1 MANQAS
7 FNWEDPLLLD
17 QQLTE
22 DERMV
27 RESARQFAESKLRP
41 RVLEAFRN
49 EQTDPEIFR
58 EMGETGLLGCTI
70 PEQYGGSGLN
80 YVCYGLIAREVER
93 VDSGYRSMMSVQS
106 SLVMV
111 PIYEFGNEET
121 RQKYLPKL
129 ASGEWIGCFG
139 LTEPDHG
146 SDPGSMDTKAVKG
159 DGGYILNGA
168 KMWITNGSIADV
180 SIVWAKTEDG
190 VVRGFLVEKEM
201 DGFTAPEMK
210 HKWSLRAS
218 ITSELIFQDVYVPE
232 ENLLPGVEGLKG
244 PLACL
249 SQARY
254 GIGWGAVGSA
264 MAVYEASVKYAKD
277 RKQFG
282 KPIGSFQL
290 VQEKLV
296 WMLTEITKG
305 QLLAYHT
312 GKNKDAGTVT
322 VQQISMLKRNNTW
335 MARECAKLARE
346 IHGANGISGEYP
358 IMRHLMN
365 MESVYTYEGTFD
377 MHTLILGE
385 DITGIPS
392 FR

>member
-1 MANQAS
+1 MK
-7 FNWEDPLLLD
+7 LD
-17 QQLTE
+17 GLDYLDLSSHLTE
-22 DERMV
+22 IEIMV
-27 RESARQFAESKLRP
+27 QQSTREFVNNEILPIIDKHFENGTFPDNLTSKIADMGFFGINLP
-41 RVLEAFRN
+41 REN
-49 EQTDPEIFR
+49 
-58 EMGETGLLGCTI
+58 G
-70 PEQYGGSGLN
+70 YGGMSN
-80 YVCYGLIAREVER
+80 IIYGLVCQEIER
-93 VDSGYRSMMSVQS
+93 GDSGIRSFISVQN
-106 SLVMV
+106 SLVMF
-111 PIYEFGNEET
+111 PIHAFGSDV
-121 RQKYLPKL
+121 QKQKWLPLL
-129 ASGEWIGCFG
+129 ANGESIGSFG

-201 DGFTAPEMK
+201 EGLTAPEMK

-282 KPIGSFQL
+282 KPISANQSI
-290 VQEKLV
+290 Q
-296 WMLTEITKG
+296 
-305 QLLAYHT
+305 
-312 GKNKDAGTVT
+312 N
-322 VQQISMLKRNNTW
+322 
-335 MARECAKLARE
+335 KLANMYIEIESARLLIHKAAWLKDQKE
-346 IHGANGISGEYP
+346 DFGCYASMAKVYASEVAMRASIDCVQIHGGYGYIKETGVERL
-358 IMRHLMN
+358 MRDAKI
-365 MESVYTYEGTFD
+365 TQIYEGTSEIQR
-377 MHTLILGE
+377 LVIARQLLK
-385 DITGIPS
+385 
-392 FR
+392 

>member
-1 MANQAS
+1 MK
-7 FNWEDPLLLD
+7 LD
-17 QQLTE
+17 GLDYLDLSSHLTE
-22 DERMV
+22 NEIMV
-27 RESARQFAESKLRP
+27 QQSTREFVNNEILPIIDKHFENGTFPDNLTSKIADMGFFGINLP
-41 RVLEAFRN
+41 RE
-49 EQTDPEIFR
+49 D
-58 EMGETGLLGCTI
+58 G
-70 PEQYGGSGLN
+70 YGGMSN
-80 YVCYGLIAREVER
+80 IIYGLVCQEIER
-93 VDSGYRSMMSVQS
+93 GDSGIRSFISVQN
-106 SLVMV
+106 SLVMF
-111 PIYEFGNEET
+111 PIHAFGSDV
-121 RQKYLPKL
+121 QKQKWLPLL
-129 ASGEWIGCFG
+129 ANGESIGSFG

-201 DGFTAPEMK
+201 EGFTAPEMK

-249 SQARY
+249 NQARY

>member
-1 MANQAS
+1 
-7 FNWEDPLLLD
+7 
-17 QQLTE
+17 
-22 DERMV
+22 
-27 RESARQFAESKLRP
+27 
-41 RVLEAFRN
+41 
-49 EQTDPEIFR
+49 
-58 EMGETGLLGCTI
+58 
-70 PEQYGGSGLN
+70 
-80 YVCYGLIAREVER
+80 
-93 VDSGYRSMMSVQS
+93 
-106 SLVMV
+106 
-111 PIYEFGNEET
+111 
-121 RQKYLPKL
+121 
-129 ASGEWIGCFG
+129 
-139 LTEPDHG
+139 
-146 SDPGSMDTKAVKG
+146 
-159 DGGYILNGA
+159 
-168 KMWITNGSIADV
+168 MWITNGSIADV

-201 DGFTAPEMK
+201 EGLTAPEMK

-312 GKNKDAGTVT
+312 GKNKDAGSVT

>member
-1 MANQAS
+1 
-7 FNWEDPLLLD
+7 
-17 QQLTE
+17 
-22 DERMV
+22 
-27 RESARQFAESKLRP
+27 
-41 RVLEAFRN
+41 
-49 EQTDPEIFR
+49 
-58 EMGETGLLGCTI
+58 
-70 PEQYGGSGLN
+70 
-80 YVCYGLIAREVER
+80 
-93 VDSGYRSMMSVQS
+93 
-106 SLVMV
+106 
-111 PIYEFGNEET
+111 
-121 RQKYLPKL
+121 
-129 ASGEWIGCFG
+129 
-139 LTEPDHG
+139 
-146 SDPGSMDTKAVKG
+146 
-159 DGGYILNGA
+159 
-168 KMWITNGSIADV
+168 MWITNGSIADV
-180 SIVWAKTEDG
+180 SIVWAKTKDE
-190 VVRGFLVEKEM
+190 VVRGFLVEKGME
-201 DGFTAPEMK
+201 GFTAPEMK

-218 ITSELIFQDVYVPE
+218 ITSELIFQDVFVPE
-232 ENLLPGVEGLKG
+232 ENLLPDVEGLKG

-249 SQARY
+249 NQARY

-264 MAVYEASVKYAKD
+264 MAVYEASVKYAKE

>member
-1 MANQAS
+1 
-7 FNWEDPLLLD
+7 
-17 QQLTE
+17 
-22 DERMV
+22 
-27 RESARQFAESKLRP
+27 
-41 RVLEAFRN
+41 
-49 EQTDPEIFR
+49 
-58 EMGETGLLGCTI
+58 
-70 PEQYGGSGLN
+70 
-80 YVCYGLIAREVER
+80 
-93 VDSGYRSMMSVQS
+93 
-106 SLVMV
+106 
-111 PIYEFGNEET
+111 
-121 RQKYLPKL
+121 
-129 ASGEWIGCFG
+129 
-139 LTEPDHG
+139 
-146 SDPGSMDTKAVKG
+146 
-159 DGGYILNGA
+159 
-168 KMWITNGSIADV
+168 MWITNGSIADV

-201 DGFTAPEMK
+201 EGLTAPEMK

>member
-1 MANQAS
+1 MK
-7 FNWEDPLLLD
+7 LD
-17 QQLTE
+17 GLDYLDLSSHLTE
-22 DERMV
+22 NEIMV
-27 RESARQFAESKLRP
+27 QQSTREFVNSEILPIIDKHFENGTFPDNLTSKIADMGFFGINLP
-41 RVLEAFRN
+41 RE
-49 EQTDPEIFR
+49 D
-58 EMGETGLLGCTI
+58 G
-70 PEQYGGSGLN
+70 YGGMSN
-80 YVCYGLIAREVER
+80 IIYGLVCQEIER
-93 VDSGYRSMMSVQS
+93 GDSGIRSFISVQN
-106 SLVMV
+106 SLVMF
-111 PIYEFGNEET
+111 PIHAFGSDG
-121 RQKYLPKL
+121 QKQKWLPLL
-129 ASGEWIGCFG
+129 ANGESIGSFG

-180 SIVWAKTEDG
+180 SIVWAKTEEG

>member
-1 MANQAS
+1 
-7 FNWEDPLLLD
+7 
-17 QQLTE
+17 
-22 DERMV
+22 
-27 RESARQFAESKLRP
+27 
-41 RVLEAFRN
+41 
-49 EQTDPEIFR
+49 
-58 EMGETGLLGCTI
+58 
-70 PEQYGGSGLN
+70 
-80 YVCYGLIAREVER
+80 
-93 VDSGYRSMMSVQS
+93 
-106 SLVMV
+106 
-111 PIYEFGNEET
+111 
-121 RQKYLPKL
+121 
-129 ASGEWIGCFG
+129 
-139 LTEPDHG
+139 
-146 SDPGSMDTKAVKG
+146 
-159 DGGYILNGA
+159 
-168 KMWITNGSIADV
+168 MWITNGSIADV

-190 VVRGFLVEKEM
+190 VVRGFLVEKDME
-201 DGFTAPEMK
+201 GFTAPEMK

-218 ITSELIFQDVYVPE
+218 ITSELIFQNVYVPE

-249 SQARY
+249 NQARY

>member
-1 MANQAS
+1 MK
-7 FNWEDPLLLD
+7 LD
-17 QQLTE
+17 GLDYLDLSSQLTE
-22 DERMV
+22 NEVMV
-27 RESARQFAESKLRP
+27 QQSTREFVNNEILPIIDKHFENGTFPDNLTSKIADMGFFGINLH
-41 RVLEAFRN
+41 
-49 EQTDPEIFR
+49 R
-58 EMGETGLLGCTI
+58 EDG
-70 PEQYGGSGLN
+70 YGGMSN
-80 YVCYGLIAREVER
+80 IIYGLVCQEIER
-93 VDSGYRSMMSVQS
+93 GDSGIRSFISVQN
-106 SLVMV
+106 SLVMF
-111 PIYEFGNEET
+111 PIHAFGSDG
-121 RQKYLPKL
+121 QKQKWLPLL
-129 ASGEWIGCFG
+129 ANGESIGSFG

-190 VVRGFLVEKEM
+190 VVRGFLVEKDME
-201 DGFTAPEMK
+201 GFTAPEMK

-249 SQARY
+249 NQARY

>member
-1 MANQAS
+1 MK
-7 FNWEDPLLLD
+7 LD
-17 QQLTE
+17 GLDYLDLSSHLTE
-22 DERMV
+22 NEIMV
-27 RESARQFAESKLRP
+27 QQSTREFVNNEILPIIDKHFENGTFPDNLTSKIADMGFFGINLP
-41 RVLEAFRN
+41 RE
-49 EQTDPEIFR
+49 D
-58 EMGETGLLGCTI
+58 G
-70 PEQYGGSGLN
+70 YGGMSN
-80 YVCYGLIAREVER
+80 IIYGLVCQEIER
-93 VDSGYRSMMSVQS
+93 GDSGIRSFISVQN
-106 SLVMV
+106 SLVMF
-111 PIYEFGNEET
+111 PIHAFGSDG
-121 RQKYLPKL
+121 QKQKWLPLL
-129 ASGEWIGCFG
+129 ANGESIGSFG

-201 DGFTAPEMK
+201 EGFTAPEMK

-296 WMLTEITKG
+296 WMLAEITKG

>member
-1 MANQAS
+1 MK
-7 FNWEDPLLLD
+7 LD
-17 QQLTE
+17 GLDYLDLSSHLTE
-22 DERMV
+22 NEIMV
-27 RESARQFAESKLRP
+27 QQSTREFVNNEILPIIDKHFENGTFPDNLTSKIADMGFFGINLP
-41 RVLEAFRN
+41 RE
-49 EQTDPEIFR
+49 D
-58 EMGETGLLGCTI
+58 G
-70 PEQYGGSGLN
+70 YGGMSN
-80 YVCYGLIAREVER
+80 IIYGLVCQEIER
-93 VDSGYRSMMSVQS
+93 GDSGIRSFISVQN
-106 SLVMV
+106 SLVMF
-111 PIYEFGNEET
+111 PIHAFGSDW
-121 RQKYLPKL
+121 QKQKWLPLL
-129 ASGEWIGCFG
+129 ANGESIGSFG

-180 SIVWAKTEDG
+180 SIVWAKTEEG

-249 SQARY
+249 NQARY

>member
-1 MANQAS
+1 MK
-7 FNWEDPLLLD
+7 LD
-17 QQLTE
+17 GLDYLDLSSHLTE
-22 DERMV
+22 NEIMV
-27 RESARQFAESKLRP
+27 QQSTREFVNNEILPIIDKHFENGTFPDNLTSKIADMGFFGINLP
-41 RVLEAFRN
+41 RE
-49 EQTDPEIFR
+49 D
-58 EMGETGLLGCTI
+58 G
-70 PEQYGGSGLN
+70 YGGMSN
-80 YVCYGLIAREVER
+80 IIYGLVCQEIER
-93 VDSGYRSMMSVQS
+93 GDSGIRSFISVQN
-106 SLVMV
+106 SLVMF
-111 PIYEFGNEET
+111 PIHAFGSDG
-121 RQKYLPKL
+121 QKQKWLPLL
-129 ASGEWIGCFG
+129 ANGESIGSFG

-180 SIVWAKTEDG
+180 SIVWAKTEEG

-249 SQARY
+249 NQARY

>member
-1 MANQAS
+1 MK
-7 FNWEDPLLLD
+7 LD
-17 QQLTE
+17 GLDYLDLSSHLTE
-22 DERMV
+22 NEIMV
-27 RESARQFAESKLRP
+27 QQSTREFVNKEILPIIDKHFENGTFPDNLTSKI
-41 RVLEAFRN
+41 A
-49 EQTDPEIFR
+49 D
-58 EMGETGLLGCTI
+58 MGFFGINLPKGDG
-70 PEQYGGSGLN
+70 YGGMSN
-80 YVCYGLIAREVER
+80 IIYGLVCQEIER
-93 VDSGYRSMMSVQS
+93 GDSGIRSFISVQN
-106 SLVMV
+106 SLVMF
-111 PIYEFGNEET
+111 PIHAFGSDV
-121 RQKYLPKL
+121 QKQKWLPLL
-129 ASGEWIGCFG
+129 ANGESIGSFG

-180 SIVWAKTEDG
+180 SIVWAKMEDE
-190 VVRGFLVEKEM
+190 VVRGFLVEKGME
-201 DGFTAPEMK
+201 GFTALEMK

-305 QLLAYHT
+305 QLLAYYT

-322 VQQISMLKRNNTW
+322 SQQISMLKRNNTW

>member
-1 MANQAS
+1 MK
-7 FNWEDPLLLD
+7 LD
-17 QQLTE
+17 GLDYLDLSSHLTE
-22 DERMV
+22 NEIMVQQSTREFVNNEILPIIDKHFENGTFPDNLTSKIADMGFFGINLHREDGYGRM
-27 RESARQFAESKLRP
+27 S
-41 RVLEAFRN
+41 N
-49 EQTDPEIFR
+49 I
-58 EMGETGLLGCTI
+58 I
-70 PEQYGGSGLN
+70 
-80 YVCYGLIAREVER
+80 YGLVCQEIER
-93 VDSGYRSMMSVQS
+93 GDSGIRSFISVQN
-106 SLVMV
+106 SLVMF
-111 PIYEFGNEET
+111 PIHAFGSDG
-121 RQKYLPKL
+121 QKQKWLPLL
-129 ASGEWIGCFG
+129 ANGESIGSFG

-180 SIVWAKTEDG
+180 SIVWAKTKDE
-190 VVRGFLVEKEM
+190 VVRGFLVEKGME
-201 DGFTAPEMK
+201 GFTAPEMK

-249 SQARY
+249 NQARY

-305 QLLAYHT
+305 QLLAYYT

-322 VQQISMLKRNNTW
+322 SQQISMLKRNNTW